1 MLHRLV
7 RDAIKASVCAVA
19 LCVAASAANAQVR
32 RLPPPTGGGQGTA
45 PPTAEDSAPKPQHAD
60 SIQARIGRDGPTPS
74 LEIGQS
80 FTYDRDQLF
89 ASRAITLGDLLDR
102 IPAFTTFRT
111 GWLAAPQA
119 TAIGGDF
126 SRVRIFID
134 GIERDDLE
142 PRNGVA
148 PDLSTVPIWTLEKLT
163 LARSAD
169 GLRVDLRT
177 WEYNGTA
184 PYTRIDALTG
194 DLNTNLYRAFYG
206 KRFYNGAGL
215 QVALQQYGVTDNRN
229 GGGGQDFTGMLRY
242 GIAHSAWSLDAT
254 AIRSN
259 DTRTSTSRFNG
270 GVGLPGYRAA
280 TTLGYLRAAVGR
292 EGSGPFLQLVAST
305 EILKENSAHMD
316 SVVAQGYG
324 FAPDTVDSLASV
336 AQYVATAGFDAGGG
350 RLRLIERY
358 RRRLGRG
365 YSSPS
370 ATFDLS
376 RNFLSASATAE
387 RDEYAGL
394 TRIEG
399 GARLTPL
406 PFISLLGY
414 VGQRT
419 PFGTPALGFLQQPA
433 SKTARLEAGLRLL
446 NRGLWLVGG
455 VVTRDTALLVPSQLW
470 DTAFVGKA
478 VGRQTGS
485 TASLQG
491 PIAKGFSIDLSGTH
505 WQQIAPYTPQSEAHG
520 DLRFYTEWL
529 SRFPTGNFSFLFQ
542 PGFDYRSAVAFPETN
557 GTDRI
562 AASSRTVSLLVELR
576 ILRGVLSYQRRN
588 LVGAIYNEV
597 PGYLM
602 PRPVNVYG
610 VRWYFFN

>member
-1 MLHRLV
+1 MRRAVRLLACAA
-7 RDAIKASVCAVA
+7 AIGVVG
-19 LCVAASAANAQVR
+19 VSAANAQV
-32 RLPPPTGGGQGTA
+32 GTRD
-45 PPTAEDSAPKPQHAD
+45 TAATSAADAKPQPQRAD
-60 SIQARIGRDGPTPS
+60 SVQARIGRDAATPP

-89 ASRAITLGDLLDR
+89 ATGALTLGDLLDR
-102 IPAFTTFRT
+102 IPEFTTFRT

-119 TAIGGDF
+119 TALGGDF
-126 SRVRIFID
+126 SRVRVFFD

-148 PDLSTVPIWTLEKLT
+148 PDLSTVPIWTLEKIS
-163 LARSAD
+163 LARSANE
-169 GLRVDLRT
+169 LRIDLRT
-177 WEYNGTA
+177 WEYNGTT
-184 PYTRIDALTG
+184 PYTRVDVLTG

-215 QVALQQYGVTDNRN
+215 QVALQQFGVTDARN
-229 GGGGQDFTGMLRY
+229 GGGGQRFGGLVRY
-242 GIAHSAWSLDAT
+242 GFARKNWSLDAT

-259 DTRTSTSRFNG
+259 DTRTITGRYGPGPS
-270 GVGLPGYRAA
+270 LPGYRSAN
-280 TTLGYLRAAVGR
+280 TLGYLRAAIGQ

-305 EILKENSAHMD
+305 QILKENSPHYN
-316 SVVAQGYG
+316 SVTARQYG

-336 AQYVATAGFDAGGG
+336 TQYVATAGMDAGGG

-358 RRRLGRG
+358 RRRLGKG
-365 YSSPS
+365 YNSPS

-376 RNFLSASATAE
+376 HTFFSASALAE

-406 PFISLLGY
+406 SFISVLAY

-419 PFGTPALGFLQQPA
+419 SFGTPALGFLAQP
-433 SKTARLEAGLRLL
+433 SSRTARFEAGLRVLPA
-446 NRGLWLVGG
+446 GLWATAG
-455 VVTRDTALLVPSQLW
+455 VITRDTALLIPSSLW
-470 DTAFVGKA
+470 DTAFVGRA
-478 VGRQTGS
+478 VGHQTGS
-485 TASLQG
+485 MVGLNG
-491 PIAKGFSIDLSGTH
+491 PIGGGWSLNASGTH
-505 WQQIAPYTPQSEAHG
+505 WQHVSPFTPQSEAHA
-520 DLRFYTEWL
+520 DLRFYSEWL
-529 SRFPTGNFSFLFQ
+529 SRFPTHNFSFLFQ
-542 PGFDYRSAVAFPETN
+542 PALEYRSSAPFPQSS
-557 GTDRI
+557 GIDRI
-562 AASSRTVSLLVELR
+562 ASPSRVISVLVELR
-576 ILRGVLSYQRRN
+576 ILRGVLSFQRRN
-588 LVGAIYNEV
+588 VVGALYEQV